1 MSFSSYPIQLNLG
14 GRAVLVVGAGAVAA
28 RKLTR
33 LVACGAK
40 VSVVAPRCDDP
51 VREMAN
57 EGRVILHERAFA
69 DEDVRASFLVIAA
82 TDDAATN
89 ERVARCAR
97 RAGALVLRA
106 DAPSDSDFTLP
117 SFVQTD
123 HVDATISTR
132 GEAPAASRRL
142 GRELSL
148 WLSAGPDRFVAEIA
162 RVRVAGASR
171 ADQGAR
177 LRALADGPLFEA
189 CRASD
194 ESRISELV
202 TGALEAP

>member
-1 MSFSSYPIQLNLG
+1 MSFSSYPIQLKLG
-14 GRAVLVVGAGAVAA
+14 GRAVLVVGAGSVAA
-28 RKLTR
+28 RKLVR

-40 VSVVAPRCDDP
+40 VSVVAPRCDGV
-51 VREMAN
+51 VRKMAR
-57 EGRVILHERAFA
+57 EGRITLHERAFA
-69 DEDVRASFLVIAA
+69 DEDVLASLLVIAA
-82 TDDAATN
+82 TDDPSTN
-89 ERVARCAR
+89 EQVAGCAR

-106 DAPSDSDFTLP
+106 DAPHDSDFTLP

-142 GRELSL
+142 GRELSR

-162 RVRVAGASR
+162 RVRAAGTGR
-171 ADQGAR
+171 TDQGAR

-202 TGALEAP
+202 ASALETP